1 MKKRKFYMY
10 SNNSVTAI
18 VAEEIYEESR
28 RRLALAEE
36 AIAEGYSR
44 PILPPARPVFT
55 FSNLSQLKGWVTG
68 DLTLME
74 ELLHG
79 HEVIRKSIYVP
90 FSNGYQ
96 WRYTTEPEMAEEEW
110 KFRTDLREAMDAFG
124 LVLATGS

>member
-1 MKKRKFYMY
+1 MKRKKFYMWN
-10 SNNSVTAI
+10 NNSVTAI
-18 VAEEIYEESR
+18 VTEEVYEESR

-44 PILPPARPVFT
+44 PILPPARPVFA
-55 FSNLSQLKGWVTG
+55 FSNLDQLKGWVTG

-79 HEVIRKSIYVP
+79 HEIIRKSIYVP
-90 FSNGYQ
+90 FSNGHQ
-96 WRYTTEPEMAEEEW
+96 WRYKTDPEMAEEEW

-124 LVLATGS
+124 LGRTTES